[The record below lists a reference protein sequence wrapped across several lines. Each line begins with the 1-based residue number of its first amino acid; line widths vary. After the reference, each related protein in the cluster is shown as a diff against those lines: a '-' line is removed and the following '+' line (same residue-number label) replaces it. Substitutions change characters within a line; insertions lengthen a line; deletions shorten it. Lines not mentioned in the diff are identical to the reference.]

1 MEIPDPQYLE
11 THDGAYIAYQA
22 VGEGPIDIA
31 WQVEFVG
38 NLDVWWQFPW
48 IGRWFEGLAS
58 YWPADPARSAGSGS
72 VQPERAV
79 AEPGDA
85 HR

>member
-31 WQVEFVG
+31 WQVEFGG
-38 NLDVWWQFPW
+38 NLDVWW
-48 IGRWFEGLAS
+48 A
-58 YWPADPARSAGSGS
+58 AAMD
-72 VQPERAV
+72 RAV
-79 AEPGDA
+79 V
-85 HR
+85 